1 MWRRAQLSEYPG
13 RSERTA
19 SRHWPLKQS
28 LVAAVS
34 VLLSVGLLLGHAHK
48 PKDDARL
55 SKIGPAPE
63 IALSDQDGRPFTL
76 AAQRGKVTI
85 VTFIYASCTDTC
97 PLLTAK
103 MVGMQN
109 KLGKDFGPRVHFVS
123 VTVDPERDTPQVLRK
138 YGEAH
143 SANFAGWSFV
153 TGSPAEIQD
162 VTRRYGIF
170 VKKQE
175 RGDVDH
181 TFLTSIIDQTGTLR
195 VQYLGMRFDPNEF
208 VRDVRS
214 VLRERP
220 GQ

>member
-1 MWRRAQLSEYPG
+1 MLASSMLSKHILAA
-13 RSERTA
+13 TA
-19 SRHWPLKQS
+19 VLMSI
-28 LVAAVS
+28 A
-34 VLLSVGLLLGHAHK
+34 LLSAHAHK

-55 SKIGPAPE
+55 SKIGPAPD
-63 IALSDQDGRPFTL
+63 ITLTDQNGQPFTL

-109 KLGKDFGPRVHFVS
+109 KLGKDFGARVHFVS

-138 YGEAH
+138 YGETH
-143 SANFAGWSFV
+143 SANFAGWSFL

-162 VTRRYGIF
+162 VARRYGIF

-175 RGDVDH
+175 KGDVDH